1 MKKILVLLM
10 VAILALGAIGCGG
23 TPSGEGGDGS
33 SLEGT
38 LSEIM
43 DKVYGG
49 VQLELPE
56 MAQTVLDADNMV
68 YFLGSDG
75 IDMVEGL
82 ASEPLMSS
90 IAHSIV
96 LLRVSEGADVAAI
109 METIKKNVDPRKWIC
124 VGVEED
130 EVIVDH
136 VGDLVILIMEAEA
149 KTFHESFLKLAK

>member
-1 MKKILVLLM
+1 MKKLIVLVI
-10 VAILALGAIGCGG
+10 VTILALGLVGCGG
-23 TPSGEGGDGS
+23 SSNGEGDSGLP
-33 SLEGT
+33 LEGT

-43 DKVYGG
+43 DKVYEG

-56 MAQTVLDADNMV
+56 MAQTVLATDNMV
-68 YFLGSDG
+68 YFLGSDS
-75 IDMVEGL
+75 IEVEEGL

-96 LLRVSEGADVAAI
+96 LVRIKEGADVDAI
-109 METIKKNVDPRKWIC
+109 MQTIKTNVDPRKWIC

-130 EVIVDH
+130 EIIVDH
-136 VGDLVILIMEAEA
+136 IGDLVILIMDPNA